1 MALQISSARNPRL
14 TAAAQLRKRRERDR
28 SGQILVEGLRE
39 IECACDVGLRPSELF
54 LTADA
59 GRSDECA
66 KILKVCADSQTDV
79 LICTPPAFAKLA
91 VRESAYGV
99 IGIFPK
105 PHLDISR
112 LEVTSPSL
120 VVVAERLEKPGN
132 LGAILRTCD
141 GAGVDAVIVSDPA
154 TDIYNPNVIRA
165 SLGTVFT
172 QPVVMLDRANAVG
185 WLRRNDFRIVAA
197 SPAGSETYTD
207 TDYRANTAIVLG
219 SEARGLSEN
228 WRADADALVRIPMH
242 GGVDS
247 LNVSATAAVLLYE
260 AVRQRGL

>member
-1 MALQISSARNPRL
+1 MALEISSARNPRL
-14 TAAAQLRKRRERDR
+14 TAAAQLRTRRERDR

-39 IECACDVGLRPSELF
+39 IERACDAGLRPNELF

-59 GRSDECA
+59 ERSDACV
-66 KILKVCADSQTDV
+66 KILRICADSHADV

-91 VRESAYGV
+91 IRGSAYGV
-99 IGIFPK
+99 VGIFPT
-105 PHLDISR
+105 PNLEISR
-112 LEVTSPSL
+112 LNVTSPSL
-120 VVVAERLEKPGN
+120 VVVSEHLEKPGN

-172 QPVVMLDRANAVG
+172 QQVVTMDRADAIG

-197 SPAGSETYTD
+197 SPAGREKYTD

-228 WRADADALVRIPMH
+228 WHTDADALVQIPMR
-242 GGVDS
+242 GCVDS
-247 LNVSATAAVLLYE
+247 LNVSATAAILLYE